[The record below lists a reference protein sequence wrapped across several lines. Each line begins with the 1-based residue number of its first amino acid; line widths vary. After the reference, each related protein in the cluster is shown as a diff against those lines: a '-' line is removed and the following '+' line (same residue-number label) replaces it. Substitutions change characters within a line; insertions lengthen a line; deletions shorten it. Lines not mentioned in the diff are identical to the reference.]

1 MTNQGPNTPNCMT
14 SAFCRGRTRG
24 HVACA
29 ILLLIG
35 TLAVSGA
42 DGTSSDELVK
52 RGLEAESRM
61 DPKAALELF
70 ERANALRPNDPFIL
84 QRISRQFSDSTVLTA
99 SPDEKRRLA
108 EKALAYSQIA
118 YEQAP
123 KDPVNVLSLAICYGK
138 LGLYGGAEEKV
149 KNARMIKK
157 YAEEALALDPNYD
170 WAHHVLGRWHHE
182 VAELGGTKRFL
193 VKLFYGGLPT
203 ASFAESVK
211 HLQRAV
217 ELAPDTVGH
226 RIELGFA
233 FRAAGRLDEA
243 RAELERGLELPA
255 REIHDEPAKR
265 RAREALAAD
274 AVVPPAI

>member
-1 MTNQGPNTPNCMT
+1 MMIQGPQTPELT
-14 SAFCRGRTRG
+14 TPAFRTGGARGQVTFA
-24 HVACA
+24 V
-29 ILLLIG
+29 LLLIG
-35 TLAVSGA
+35 TLAASGA
-42 DGTSSDELVK
+42 DPTATDQLIKQGM
-52 RGLEAESRM
+52 EAESRM
-61 DPKAALELF
+61 DPKGALELF

-108 EKALAYSQIA
+108 EKALAYSQVA

-149 KNARMIKK
+149 RNARMIKK
-157 YAEEALALDPNYD
+157 YAEEALALDPDYD

-203 ASFAESVK
+203 ASFAESIK

-233 FRAAGRLDEA
+233 YRAAGRLDEA

-274 AVVPPAI
+274 AGVPPAI

>member
-1 MTNQGPNTPNCMT
+1 MPPAFRIGRSQGRMA
-14 SAFCRGRTRG
+14 SAVIF
-24 HVACA
+24 
-29 ILLLIG
+29 LIG
-35 TLAVSGA
+35 ALASWGA
-42 DGTSSDELVK
+42 DAISTDELVK
-52 RGLEAESRM
+52 QGLEAERRM
-61 DPKAALELF
+61 EPKAALELF

-108 EKALAYSQIA
+108 EKALAYSQSA

-123 KDPVNVLSLAICYGK
+123 RDPVNVLSLAICYGK

-203 ASFAESVK
+203 ASFTESIK

-233 FRAAGRLDEA
+233 YRAAGRLEEA

-265 RAREALAAD
+265 RAREALAAMT
-274 AVVPPAI
+274 APHSA

>member
-1 MTNQGPNTPNCMT
+1 M
-14 SAFCRGRTRG
+14 
-24 HVACA
+24 
-29 ILLLIG
+29 G
-35 TLAVSGA
+35 TLALSGA
-42 DGTSSDELVK
+42 DATSTDELVK
-52 RGLEAESRM
+52 KGLEAESRM

-99 SPDEKRRLA
+99 SPEEKRRLA

-138 LGLYGGAEEKV
+138 LGLYGGADEKV

-203 ASFAESVK
+203 ASFADSIK

-233 FRAAGRLDEA
+233 YRAAGRLEEA
-243 RAELERGLELPA
+243 RAELERGLNLPA

-265 RAREALAAD
+265 RAREALAAMSTPHS
-274 AVVPPAI
+274 A